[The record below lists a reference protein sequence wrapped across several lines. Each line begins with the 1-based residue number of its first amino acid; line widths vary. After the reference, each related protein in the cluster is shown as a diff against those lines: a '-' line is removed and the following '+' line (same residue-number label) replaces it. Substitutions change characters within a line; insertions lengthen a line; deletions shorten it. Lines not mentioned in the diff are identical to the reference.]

1 MVLQEMNL
9 LEETINEAVKENLK
23 TTSDNVKISDKDT
36 NTTTTTTTT
45 ELATDASSIV
55 ICVEDTVSPSS
66 DFNQHLIRSRYEHSG
81 I

>member
-1 MVLQEMNL
+1 MLLQEMNL
-9 LEETINEAVKENLK
+9 LEETINEAVKDNLK

-36 NTTTTTTTT
+36 ATTTTTTT

-66 DFNQHLIRSRYEHSG
+66 DFNQHLIRSRYGHSG

>member
-36 NTTTTTTTT
+36 ATTTTTT

-66 DFNQHLIRSRYEHSG
+66 DLNQHLIRSR
-81 I
+81 